1 MRRRPADHFGISM
14 GWNGRCPFENHG
26 SEPGVDLFM
35 VSGSEDQ
42 QRRGEKGRDLD
53 LDLGR
58 HGGEPIRVL
67 RPSMWGT
74 LSSEG
79 QQVNLGVFPGY

>member
-1 MRRRPADHFGISM
+1 MSRDGSLARQNQLRELGIDAFVMRRREH
-14 GWNGRCPFENHG
+14 
-26 SEPGVDLFM
+26 
-35 VSGSEDQ
+35 Q
-42 QRRGEKGRDLD
+42 QRRGEKMRDLD

>member
-1 MRRRPADHFGISM
+1 M
-14 GWNGRCPFENHG
+14 
-26 SEPGVDLFM
+26 
-35 VSGSEDQ
+35 
-42 QRRGEKGRDLD
+42 RDLD